1 VTDVEDIS
9 KIITITLST
18 EPEPDIKIIGLSYP
32 ETAHPGTTI
41 GLQIVIHNYG
51 SKSVIAYGRWWE
63 LAPNPR
69 SLTYRRQAT
78 CDPGET
84 KYLGVDYLT
93 VPNYPVGT
101 QWKLRAVAGY
111 LLSQPPE
118 PPEEVQQDYED
129 ITVGIV

>member
-1 VTDVEDIS
+1 VTDVEDLS
-9 KIITITLST
+9 QQITIALATA
-18 EPEPDIKIIGLSYP
+18 PEPAIKIIGLSYP
-32 ETAHPGTTI
+32 EYASPGARV

-51 SKSVIAYGRWWE
+51 SKGCLAYGKWLE
-63 LAPNPR
+63 LSPNPR
-69 SLTYRRQAT
+69 SLTARRQAS